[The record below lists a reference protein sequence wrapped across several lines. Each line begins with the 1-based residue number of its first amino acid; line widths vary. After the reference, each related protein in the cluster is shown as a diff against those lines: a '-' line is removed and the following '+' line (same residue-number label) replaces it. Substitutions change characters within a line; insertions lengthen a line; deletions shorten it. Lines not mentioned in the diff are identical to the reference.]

1 MKKLILFVS
10 TLALCACAGLNKN
23 TVNYQMS
30 KYDAAQYYVVAGEG
44 RNKAEASQ
52 NALEN
57 MQREMTQ
64 RAPLAANQS
73 VVPDLMANAAVEKAW
88 RDANVSGKHF
98 YALAV
103 LPREKARKILIP
115 LLDQTDAKLA
125 GLSAQFSTPADP
137 LADLKVALKM
147 EPLVSRRLALDEIY
161 QFLQA
166 DHAAYRAEL
175 FTPYKNILKEK
186 MAAVLVAVEVEG
198 VESEELVTYVV
209 DALNQMGLGV
219 VDMSDP
225 DKVLLVKLVTEV
237 DDYSSQKVKGLVW
250 CSSGAAVSLAD
261 VSRGVTFA
269 RFNVHERA
277 GTSRAAD
284 SLRKSMQSVG
294 EQAAK
299 QISVRLEAYLKT
311 K

>member
-10 TLALCACAGLNKN
+10 TLTLCACAGLNKN
-23 TVNYQMS
+23 TVSYQMS

-64 RAPLAANQS
+64 RAPLAANQN

-125 GLSAQFSTPADP
+125 GLSAQFATPADP

-147 EPLVSRRLALDEIY
+147 EPLVTRRRALDEI
-161 QFLQA
+161 
-166 DHAAYRAEL
+166 
-175 FTPYKNILKEK
+175 
-186 MAAVLVAVEVEG
+186 
-198 VESEELVTYVV
+198 
-209 DALNQMGLGV
+209 
-219 VDMSDP
+219 
-225 DKVLLVKLVTEV
+225 
-237 DDYSSQKVKGLVW
+237 
-250 CSSGAAVSLAD
+250 
-261 VSRGVTFA
+261 
-269 RFNVHERA
+269 
-277 GTSRAAD
+277 
-284 SLRKSMQSVG
+284 
-294 EQAAK
+294 
-299 QISVRLEAYLKT
+299 
-311 K
+311 